1 MKYIATL
8 VALLAGLN
16 AGAQI
21 IDTTLTGSVVNIN
34 LNLSSLASTIHTM
47 QAEISTLQAYTDSL
61 ESELTFLAANQDF
74 QDIELIKMR
83 LISDSVSLCNDY
95 MWHRFAG
102 LLNSPGTESLKQ
114 LVNVGIPALNSV
126 MSAIDQAIMNLSNG
140 TAVSIGWE
148 NLEANITYMGEWANV
163 IDGDLGY
170 PNGQFTDKAAFLD
183 GYFLGG
189 LSGLTKSTLNTE
201 PDYHYEGDPIYTDFG
216 PMHFLNKRFYT
227 WPKDVK
233 GHDIASGMDAPD
245 IDLSGANLVGADLV
259 DATLHGVD
267 FSDAYLMYA
276 DLSNGDFTDGD
287 FSGTNLANANL
298 SGAILAGATF
308 SDDSYPDQSNPWHI
322 GATLTGANIVGCTNC
337 PCYDVNNDDLC
348 D

>member
-1 MKYIATL
+1 MKYIVTV

-61 ESELTFLAANQDF
+61 ESEITFLAANQDF

-102 LLNSPGTESLKQ
+102 FLNSPGAGSLQQ
-114 LVNVGIPALNSV
+114 LVNNGIPALNYV
-126 MSAIDQAIMNLSNG
+126 INAIDQALIEMSG
-140 TAVSIGWE
+140 YTAGSLGWE
-148 NLEANITYMGEWANV
+148 NIEANIIDLGEEAGV
-163 IDGDLGY
+163 IDADLGY
-170 PNGQFTDKAAFLD
+170 PHGEFTDKAAFLD
-183 GYFLGG
+183 NYFLGG

-201 PDYHYEGDPIYTDFG
+201 PDYHYDGDPIYTDFG

-227 WPKDVK
+227 WPKEVK

-276 DLSNGDFTDGD
+276 DLSNGDFTGGD

-308 SDDSYPDQSNPWHI
+308 SDDSYPI